1 VAPVLNDADVRDRI
15 RRYVEV
21 AFLRKHP
28 KLILRDD
35 DWLMKKGIVDSMG
48 VIELIKFLKSEF
60 GVEVSGEDITE
71 ENLGSVAGMTR
82 FVIAKRTLG
91 PAPESVTQT
100 TVERVVR

>member
-15 RRYVEV
+15 RRYVEG

-28 KLILRDD
+28 KLVLRDE
-35 DWLMKKGIVDSMG
+35 DWLMKRGIVDSMG
-48 VIELIKFLKSEF
+48 VIALIKFIKSEF
-60 GVEVSGEDITE
+60 GVEILGDDITE

-82 FVIAKRTLG
+82 FVIGRQALG
-91 PAPESVTQT
+91 TAPESVMQN